1 MGLLTFR
8 KDDSGFCVENT
19 LKGNKDGK
27 KDRSLEASAIILQR
41 RKGDGGCSTED
52 GRVEVPQRHLLW
64 KQRGRVPPQL
74 RNQESGKGGR
84 GNGGVDYPGEE
95 LELLAG
101 L

>member
-41 RKGDGGCSTED
+41 RRRWLLDPRMGEWRYHKDICCGEQGDA
-52 GRVEVPQRHLLW
+52 
-64 KQRGRVPPQL
+64 PQL
-74 RNQESGKGGR
+74 RNQESGEGWQR
-84 GNGGVDYPGEE
+84 E
-95 LELLAG
+95 
-101 L
+101 

>member
-41 RKGDGGCSTED
+41 D
-52 GRVEVPQRHLLW
+52 GRQWLLDRGWESGGTTKTSAVES
-64 KQRGRVPPQL
+64 RGNAPQL

-84 GNGGVDYPGEE
+84 GE
-95 LELLAG
+95 
-101 L
+101 

>member
-41 RKGDGGCSTED
+41 RRETVVARPRMGEWRYHKDICCGEQGRCTST
-52 GRVEVPQRHLLW
+52 P
-64 KQRGRVPPQL
+64 
-74 RNQESGKGGR
+74 
-84 GNGGVDYPGEE
+84 
-95 LELLAG
+95 
-101 L
+101 

>member
-41 RKGDGGCSTED
+41 D
-52 GRVEVPQRHLLW
+52 GRRWLLDRGWESGGTTKASAVES
-64 KQRGRVPPQL
+64 RGDAPQL
-74 RNQESGKGGR
+74 CNQESGKGGR
-84 GNGGVDYPGEE
+84 GE
-95 LELLAG
+95 
-101 L
+101 